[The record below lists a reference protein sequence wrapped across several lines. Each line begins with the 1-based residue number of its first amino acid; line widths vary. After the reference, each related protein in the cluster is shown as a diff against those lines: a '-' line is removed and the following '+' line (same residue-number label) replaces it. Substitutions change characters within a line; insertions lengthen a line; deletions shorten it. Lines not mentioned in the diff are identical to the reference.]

1 MKREAPKVELEEDN
15 GEEEPTKK
23 KGCKQKLVYGKF
35 KIFTDTNYSFTAGV
49 DNDKWNVKKKVK
61 PTVAALIAKTNEQVE
76 FLKREEV
83 YEANR
88 PELTVVFRF

>member
-1 MKREAPKVELEEDN
+1 MKREAPKVEHEEDN
-15 GEEEPTKK
+15 GEEEPVKK

-35 KIFTDTNYSFTAGV
+35 LIVLYMFCTFIPGV

-61 PTVAALIAKTNEQVE
+61 PAVASLIAKTNEQVE